1 MVAPQWVPN
10 KYYMAKKESNSSPES
25 KRTRRFLRPRIKRKE
40 VTAPLADTQVPRIT
54 NETVTQHREE
64 VLSGA
69 RKYIYPLRHSRHK
82 IVITTIIILV
92 AVIIG
97 VSTFILLSLY
107 KFQSTSAFMYQ
118 VTKVLPLPVARV
130 GGSFVS
136 YESYLFELRHYIHYY
151 ENQGEVDFSSESGKA
166 QLADQRKKSLDTV
179 VNYAYVQKIAREK
192 NITVSAQEIDNQ
204 IDILRGL
211 SRLGS
216 DNKVFEDVLKDYW
229 GWSIADFRRSIQQQL
244 LTAKVLQS
252 LDTGTQSRAESAMAE
267 IKAGKDFAAVAKQ
280 YSDDAATKDKG
291 GELGF
296 LVSRTDRNVP
306 AQTIDALYK
315 LQPGQ
320 VSDIVNI
327 GYGLEIVKNL
337 GVQDDKI
344 KAARIFFSY
353 QDINNFL
360 NDYRD
365 EQKAQTYIKLQQQ

>member
-1 MVAPQWVPN
+1 MAAPQWVPN
-10 KYYMAKKESNSSPES
+10 KYYMAKRESKSTPES
-25 KRTRRFLRPRIKRKE
+25 KRTRRFLRPHIKRTE
-40 VTAPLADTQVPRIT
+40 VTAPTDAQVPRIT

-97 VSTFILLSLY
+97 VSTFILLNLY
-107 KFQSTSAFMYQ
+107 KLQSSSAFMYQ

-179 VNYAYVQKIAREK
+179 VNFAYVQKIAREK

-360 NDYRD
+360 NDYRE